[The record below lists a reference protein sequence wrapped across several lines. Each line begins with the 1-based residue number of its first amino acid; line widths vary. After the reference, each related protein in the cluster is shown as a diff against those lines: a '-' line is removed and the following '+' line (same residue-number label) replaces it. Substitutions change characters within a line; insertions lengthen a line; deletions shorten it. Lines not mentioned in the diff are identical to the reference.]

1 MSEKKSH
8 KEKID
13 QLLEA
18 FSELIKEDIE
28 EAREVLRAAG
38 KDPDKI
44 AEQGLRK
51 INAIQKKAA
60 RALKRRAGGRTGDA
74 RDLAFPVFML
84 DLETSELF
92 LSGDDT
98 GEARILT
105 VDEIYA
111 VITGGTLPDGIAG
124 YTPVVDEHVRSI
136 KFQRLLKEI
145 VFNIRMKEDCAT
157 VQALLTGTTPVELE
171 LSALKLIMQTGYYIA
186 DNKCY
191 AVDPEAIAFSQGF
204 LQAISAQMTL
214 PLHIALDL
222 FSKRD
227 ELKLLR
233 FDQTSS
239 DFSRIFA
246 SGSYRVDTNLFI
258 RNLYP
263 YQRDGVSWLLYCCVN
278 RIGGILADDMG
289 LGKTAQVIAFISGV
303 IERKL
308 LEHILIVVPGTL
320 LENWKREFK
329 FFAPELIP
337 YIHHG
342 SQRTGSPAVLKK
354 QQIIVTS
361 YSMIIND
368 LYLFNKISWGLT
380 ILDEASLIKNPE
392 AERRTSLKALSSA
405 VKIAMTGTPVENS
418 LTDLW
423 SLADYVHPGYLG
435 SRSDFNSRYGAKNHF
450 DLNNSGLVRLR
461 DDISYIMLR
470 RKKED
475 VLDNL
480 PERIDIHQALGM
492 HDKEAAAYEGKR
504 NDILA
509 AATGENSGSHI
520 LKMITE
526 LRMFTTHPLLREPAQ
541 LAEAGIKELRNASY
555 KFSRMLELI
564 HEISVKQE
572 KVIIFTEFLDMID
585 TLKRVLFYVWPVEI
599 LTIDGRV
606 ETTERQVNIDR
617 FSASDGF
624 SIMILNPKTAGM
636 GLNITAAN
644 HVIHYTRQ
652 WNPALE
658 EQASARSYR
667 NGQKKA
673 VNIYYLYYA
682 DTIEEVIDERLRNK
696 TALSGEVITVT
707 DTENMEEYINALKLS
722 PIK

>member
-1 MSEKKSH
+1 MSEKKSY

-44 AEQGLRK
+44 AEKGLRK
-51 INAIQKKAA
+51 INAIQKKVA
-60 RALKRRAGGRTGDA
+60 RAQKRNAGGRAGDA
-74 RDLAFPVFML
+74 GDLAFPVFML
-84 DLETSELF
+84 DPETSELF
-92 LSGDDT
+92 LSDDA

-124 YTPVVDEHVRSI
+124 YTPVVDEQVRSI

-145 VFNIRMKEDCAT
+145 VFNIRMEEDCAA
-157 VQALLTGTTPVELE
+157 VRPILTGATPVELE

-186 DNKCY
+186 DNKCH
-191 AVDPEAIAFSQGF
+191 AVDPEAITFSQGF
-204 LQAISAQMTL
+204 LHAVSAQMTL

-227 ELKLLR
+227 ELKLVR

-239 DFSRIFA
+239 DFTRIFA
-246 SGSYRVDTNLFI
+246 AGSYSIDTSLFI
-258 RNLYP
+258 RDLYP

-289 LGKTAQVIAFISGV
+289 LGKTAQVIALISGV

-368 LYLFNKISWGLT
+368 LYLFNKIRWGLT
-380 ILDEASLIKNPE
+380 ILDEASLIKNPD
-392 AERRTSLKALSSA
+392 AERRTALKALSSA

-435 SRSDFNSRYGAKNHF
+435 SRIDFNSRYGAKNNF
-450 DLNNSGLVRLR
+450 DLNNSGLARLR
-461 DDISYIMLR
+461 EDISYIMLR

-480 PERIDIHQALGM
+480 PEKIDIHQALSM
-492 HDKEAAAYEGKR
+492 HDKEITAYEGKR
-504 NDILA
+504 NDILS
-509 AATGENSGSHI
+509 AATGGNSGSHI

-526 LRMFTTHPLLREPAQ
+526 LRMFTTHPLLREPAK
-541 LAEAGIKELRNASY
+541 LAAAGIDELRNTSY

-564 HEISVKQE
+564 HEIAIKQE
-572 KVIIFTEFLDMID
+572 KVLIFTEFLDMID
-585 TLKRVLFYVWPVEI
+585 TLKRVLFHVWPVEI

-617 FSASDGF
+617 FSAAEGF
-624 SIMILNPKTAGM
+624 GIMILNPKTAGM

-667 NGQKKA
+667 NGQKKG

>member
-1 MSEKKSH
+1 MSEKKSY

-44 AEQGLRK
+44 AEKGLQK
-51 INAIQKKAA
+51 INAIQKKVA
-60 RALKRRAGGRTGDA
+60 RAQKRSTSGRSGDGG
-74 RDLAFPVFML
+74 DLAFPVFVL
-84 DLETSELF
+84 DQESSELF
-92 LSGDDT
+92 LSDDAAE
-98 GEARILT
+98 GRVLT

-111 VITGGTLPDGIAG
+111 IITESALPDGLSD
-124 YTPVVDEHVRSI
+124 YTPIVDEQVRSI
-136 KFQRLLKEI
+136 RFQRLLKEI
-145 VFNIRMKEDCAT
+145 VFYIHMEEDYAT
-157 VQALLTGTTPVELE
+157 VRAILTGTTPVGLE
-171 LSALKLIMQTGYYIA
+171 LSALKLILQTGYYIV
-186 DNKCY
+186 DGRCY
-191 AVDPEAIAFSQGF
+191 AVDPEAIAFSQDF
-204 LQAISAQMTL
+204 LKAVSAQMTL
-214 PLHIALDL
+214 PLHNALDL

-227 ELKLLR
+227 ELKLVR
-233 FDQTSS
+233 FEQTTS
-239 DFSRIFA
+239 DFTRIFT
-246 SGSYRVDTNLFI
+246 SGSFRIDTNLFI
-258 RNLYP
+258 RDLYP

-289 LGKTAQVIAFISGV
+289 LGKTAQVIALISAV
-303 IERKL
+303 VERNL

-329 FFAPELIP
+329 FFAPELLP

-342 SQRTGSPAVLKK
+342 SQRTGSPAVLEK

-368 LYLFNKISWGLT
+368 LYLFNKINWGLT
-380 ILDEASLIKNPE
+380 ILDEASLIKNPD
-392 AERRTSLKALSSA
+392 AERRTALKALSSA

-423 SLADYVHPGYLG
+423 SIADYVYPGYLG
-435 SRSDFNSRYGAKNHF
+435 SRSDFTSRYGARNHF
-450 DLNNSGLVRLR
+450 DLNHSGLARLR

-480 PERIDIHQALGM
+480 PEKIDIHQALGM

-504 NDILA
+504 NDILTA
-509 AATGENSGSHI
+509 AAGDNSGSHI

-526 LRMFTTHPLLREPAQ
+526 LRMFTTHPLLREPAE
-541 LAEAGIKELRNASY
+541 LAAAGINELRNASY

-564 HEISVKQE
+564 HEIFVKKE
-572 KVIIFTEFLDMID
+572 KVLIFTEFLDMID
-585 TLKRVLFYVWPVEI
+585 TLKRVLFHVWAVEI

-606 ETTERQVNIDR
+606 ETTQRQANIDR
-617 FSASDGF
+617 FSAADGF
-624 SIMILNPKTAGM
+624 GIMVLNPKTAGM

-667 NGQKKA
+667 NGQKKG